1 MLTLSDGTI
10 LAVDDYCIKQKYN
23 GINELS
29 FSVPDDIKI
38 VNEQS
43 VHAKVRIRIGAIIWM
58 KPCGTHSKDFS
69 KEMAPRH
76 QK

>member
-1 MLTLSDGTI
+1 MASRTKTEEYI
-10 LAVDDYCIKQKYN
+10 AKR
-23 GINELS
+23 
-29 FSVPDDIKI
+29 